1 MPVTNPKILQYA
13 FLSGMYD
20 DPYFPDALV
29 DRAREV
35 LLRLCASIEREMP
48 VGIEALYVLTHAA
61 TEEINALESAFEDA
75 GSEIE
80 TAARECFAED
90 FEFIASAYG
99 FEADY
104 EELIAPR
111 NW

>member
-1 MPVTNPKILQYA
+1 MPVTNAKVLQYA
-13 FLSGMYD
+13 FLSGMYE

-29 DRAREV
+29 DRARDV
-35 LLRLCASIEREMP
+35 LLRLCASIEREAP
-48 VGIEALYVLTHAA
+48 AGLAALYVLTHAA
-61 TEEINALESAFEDA
+61 TEEINALESAFEEA